1 MDMAVI
7 MRLTKSIKSIVS
19 GVFAG
24 SAAQGEGE
32 EMVTITDISKA
43 CGVSRATVS
52 KALNGATDVSKETA
66 ERIRETARRLGYL
79 PNAAAR
85 ALKMGRSYNI
95 GVLFS
100 DTTGGGISHEYFSQI
115 FESVKAEA
123 ERLGYD
129 ITFISKDIG
138 AMSMDYYE
146 HTKYR
151 SCDGV
156 VIASADF
163 QDPAITR
170 LVMSEIPTVTLDY
183 AYDSRTCILSDNVR
197 GMEALV
203 NFVCE
208 RGHRK
213 LAFIHGE
220 MTSVTQK
227 RIASFKKTCASL
239 GITVAPEYIRE
250 ARYHDPRSS
259 GLATRAILELPE
271 RPSVIF
277 YPDDLSFLGGMTELE
292 RHGLS
297 VPNDISVVGYDG
309 IPLSQQLRPRLTT
322 YRQGAEEM
330 GKEAARLLV
339 EQIERPDIWIPQ
351 SITVEGELLEGS
363 TVRRITEE

>member
-1 MDMAVI
+1 
-7 MRLTKSIKSIVS
+7 
-19 GVFAG
+19 
-24 SAAQGEGE
+24 
-32 EMVTITDISKA
+32 MVTITDISRA
-43 CGVSRATVS
+43 CKVSRATVS
-52 KALNGATDVSKETA
+52 KALNGAPDISKETA
-66 ERIRETARRLGYL
+66 DRIRETARALGYH

-85 ALKMGRSYNI
+85 TLKAGRSYNI

-129 ITFISKDIG
+129 ITFINKDIG

-151 SCDGV
+151 GCDGV

-170 LVMSEIPTVTLDY
+170 LAMSEIPTVTLDY
-183 AYDSRTCILSDNVR
+183 TYDSRTSILSDNIS

-203 NFVCE
+203 RFVYE
-208 RGHRK
+208 KGHRK

-220 MTSVTQK
+220 ITSVTQK
-227 RIASFKKTCASL
+227 RIASFKKTCANLKIPVS
-239 GITVAPEYIRE
+239 PEYIRE

-259 GLATRAILELPE
+259 GLSTRALLELPE
-271 RPSVIF
+271 RPTCIF
-277 YPDDLSFLGGMTELE
+277 YPDDLSFLGGLSELE
-292 RHGLS
+292 RHGILI
-297 VPNDISVVGYDG
+297 PTDISVVGYDG
-309 IPLSQQLRPRLTT
+309 IPLSQILRPRLTT
-322 YRQGAEEM
+322 YRQGAEKM
-330 GKEAARLLV
+330 GTEAARLLV
-339 EQIERPDIWIPQ
+339 EQIEHPDTWIAQ

-363 TVRRITEE
+363 TVRKID